1 MDMDTMAMAGSSS
14 AAMRARAAAA
24 VPGDKDSEK
33 PIFTLKQMIMIA
45 DRMCEERVE
54 QVRAEYDNILQQK
67 LSEQV
72 TRDHNAVAVQCTE
85 IDNNLIK
92 EGRLFVESFEL
103 HKCKLAS
110 RFRNSSY
117 LSFLSL
123 DISI

>member
-14 AAMRARAAAA
+14 AMRARAAA
-24 VPGDKDSEK
+24 VGDKDSEK

-72 TRDHNAVAVQCTE
+72 TRDNNGNAM
-85 IDNNLIK
+85 
-92 EGRLFVESFEL
+92 R
-103 HKCKLAS
+103 
-110 RFRNSSY
+110 RNR
-117 LSFLSL
+117 
-123 DISI
+123 